1 MLSSDYSR
9 IDLPVVEW
17 GTIDIFL
24 RDLTLDDAINSI
36 ALPSGHRLEIVHR
49 GLRDAG
55 DLAAVPMYFS
65 GALPHREETRP
76 PYFSGERMSAA
87 LGMPWI
93 AVSDP
98 VLSESDDF
106 PLAWYTGR
114 SGDSVQSSVARIA
127 DALSE
132 RLSREILF
140 VGGSGGGFA
149 SLITLALSSRPAR
162 ALVWNSQWDIRR
174 YVKETVRDYMV
185 KGLGMAVEDGSVTDA
200 EEPAELLWKVPR
212 IGDDKTLVYLQNLG
226 DWHVKDH
233 LLGFLQDQD
242 FQDASNGVYERSA
255 LQVFIANYG
264 VGHAVPPQNILHRL
278 IEQLTGSATSKQN
291 LIAAAENAGLWDHT
305 APPALPRLEL
315 AEAGS
320 GGTELSIDLSEQGGG
335 SRVHLQLTGMH
346 ASRGWPSD
354 VLYNV
359 SGRDVDGNRVGAG
372 AQHRP
377 VITFP
382 NRRLHSVYATA
393 RDGFGRLICDG
404 TARAADLPVAVGAR
418 QRANG
423 AVGVFIIGSCV
434 SRDAFNLPGVP
445 DIADYV
451 ARSSFASSFEPVPD
465 REMPDLEKN
474 PSKFQQRMVQ
484 GDWQKTL
491 ERKLFEHRDGIV
503 LVDLIDE
510 RFSQIHVGGSVVTGS
525 PELQRCD
532 ADLFRLV
539 RDAPGSDAHVRRF
552 RRGFQRFT
560 EVVDPGN
567 ILVSKVFWAHVKED
581 GELLPDQQR
590 IAEANSG
597 LRRLYRIVSEFPVRW
612 IEYPSNLLVASA
624 GHRWGAAPFH
634 YADPFYER
642 TIASIFDAF
651 EDEYMAR

>member
-1 MLSSDYSR
+1 MLTSDYSR
-9 IDLPVVEW
+9 IDLLVVQWE
-17 GTIDIFL
+17 TIDTFL
-24 RDLTLDDAINSI
+24 RDFTLDDAIHSV
-36 ALPSGHRLEIVHR
+36 ALPSGHRLELVHR
-49 GLRDAG
+49 GLRDVG
-55 DLAAVPMYFS
+55 DLTAVPMYFS
-65 GALPHREETRP
+65 GALPRRQGTLP

-114 SGDSVQSSVARIA
+114 AGDSVQSSVARIA

-149 SLITLALSSRPAR
+149 SLISLALTSRPAR
-162 ALVWNSQWDIRR
+162 ALVWNPQWDIRR
-174 YVKETVRDYMV
+174 YVKETVHDYMA

-212 IGDDKTLVYLQNLG
+212 IGDDNTLVYLQNLG
-226 DWHVKDH
+226 DWHVKNH

-242 FQDASNGVYERSA
+242 FQDASSGVYERSS
-255 LQVFIANYG
+255 LQVFVANYG

-278 IEQLTGSATSKQN
+278 IEQLTGSATSKPD

-305 APPALPRLEL
+305 APPALLRLEP
-315 AEAGS
+315 ATAGS
-320 GGTELSIDLSEQGGG
+320 EVARLSIDLSEQGGG
-335 SRVHLQLTGMH
+335 SRVQLQLQGVH

-359 SGRDVDGNRVGAG
+359 SGRDVDGNRVGTG
-372 AQHRP
+372 AQPRP
-377 VITFP
+377 VISFP
-382 NRRLHSVYATA
+382 NRRLESVYATA

-404 TARAADLPVAVGAR
+404 TARAADGPVAAGAS
-418 QRANG
+418 QRADD

-451 ARSSFASSFEPVPD
+451 ARSSFASAFEAVPD
-465 REMPDLEKN
+465 REIPDLERN
-474 PSKFQQRMVQ
+474 PSKFQRRMVQ

-491 ERKLFEHRDGIV
+491 EGKLLDHRDGMV

-510 RFSQIHVGGSVVTGS
+510 RFSQIHVGGPWLRALRNCSAVMPIFFVWFETPREATLMSVDFGMDSNGS
-525 PELQRCD
+525 QR
-532 ADLFRLV
+532 L
-539 RDAPGSDAHVRRF
+539 
-552 RRGFQRFT
+552 
-560 EVVDPGN
+560 
-567 ILVSKVFWAHVKED
+567 
-581 GELLPDQQR
+581 
-590 IAEANSG
+590 
-597 LRRLYRIVSEFPVRW
+597 
-612 IEYPSNLLVASA
+612 
-624 GHRWGAAPFH
+624 
-634 YADPFYER
+634 
-642 TIASIFDAF
+642 
-651 EDEYMAR
+651 